1 MKLAFVIPL
10 LARTGGNKVALSL
23 AEELVDQGDHVELFV
38 HTASSTVLP
47 QLPEFTPGVPL
58 KVLRTRTGGFR
69 GHWDP
74 IVWNVATRR
83 NRELALLIAQRHREV
98 TFDAVILISNE
109 GRTLA
114 RELRKI
120 LGRNTPKLGWCVM
133 ELIDHIYLL
142 RRERDLGW
150 LRTISFP
157 IYPLIHELWSQAF
170 LEYDFL
176 LANSP
181 WTSDLLGY
189 LYGLNCLGEI
199 ISLPRCAFTHGPPWK
214 DSMYVAVPTVSL
226 GPKEIGMLDKIARSG
241 LPLVAYG
248 PRPLPSSIP
257 IPHKGFL
264 SEDGMRELLSNA
276 AATLFLF
283 DYEALGL
290 VPLESLAA
298 GTPVITF
305 PKQGPHRT
313 LAGNPDVHFGRN
325 IQELATL
332 CRRMVMSPP
341 TESDR
346 ARCKLSVERY
356 SSPRAAQRFHTFLG
370 QVT

>member
-10 LARTGGNKVALSL
+10 LTRTGGNKIALNL
-23 AEELVDQGDHVELFV
+23 AEELVDQGDQVELFV

-47 QLPEFTPGVPL
+47 QLPDFTPRVPIRI
-58 KVLRTRTGGFR
+58 LRTRVGGFR
-69 GHWDP
+69 GHGDP
-74 IVWNVATRR
+74 IVWNMATRR
-83 NRELALLIAQRHREV
+83 YRELALHIAQRHHEV
-98 TFDAVILISNE
+98 NFDAIILISNE

-114 RELRKI
+114 RDLRKA

-133 ELIDHIYLL
+133 ELIDHTYLL

-157 IYPLIHELWSQAF
+157 IYPLIHELWNQAYR
-170 LEYDFL
+170 EYDFL

-181 WTSDLLGY
+181 WTSELLEY
-189 LYGLNCLGEI
+189 FYGVNCLGEV
-199 ISLPRCAFTHGPPWK
+199 ISLPRRAFTRGLRWK
-214 DSMYVAVPTVSL
+214 DSIYIAVPTVSL
-226 GPKEIGMLDKIARSG
+226 GPKEIGMLDKIARNG

-248 PRPLPSSIP
+248 PRLLPSSIP

-276 AATLFLF
+276 VATLFLF

-298 GTPVITF
+298 GTPVITL
-305 PKQGPHRT
+305 PKQGPYRT
-313 LAGNPDVHFGRN
+313 LSGNPDVHFGRN
-325 IQELATL
+325 AQELIDL
-332 CRRMVMSPP
+332 CGRMVISPP
-341 TESDR
+341 TESVR
-346 ARCKLSVERY
+346 ARCQQSVEYY
-356 SSPRAAQRFHTFLG
+356 SSPRAAKRFHTLLSPI
-370 QVT
+370 T